1 MAKATQA
8 VLQQPELTVTADAGY
23 SNGAQ
28 FQACEEAGI
37 TAFVPVN
44 RAPNNQ
50 GGGTLFARQDFT
62 YDPAT
67 DSFQC
72 PAGKTLSLKQ
82 LNRGTR
88 LYAARAKDCGNCP
101 LKAKCTQAQRRHIS
115 RHPNEEAF
123 ARMEKRLET
132 HPEMMGRRRAIVEH
146 PFGNLKQ
153 WILGNGRF
161 LVRHFSGVRA
171 EMAMAVQA
179 YNLKRAIS
187 VLGARRIIELLT

>member
-1 MAKATQA
+1 
-8 VLQQPELTVTADAGY
+8 
-23 SNGAQ
+23 
-28 FQACEEAGI
+28 
-37 TAFVPVN
+37 
-44 RAPNNQ
+44 
-50 GGGTLFARQDFT
+50 ARQDFT

-88 LYAARAKDCGNCP
+88 LYAAHAKDCGNCP

-132 HPEMMGRRRAIVEH
+132 HPEMMGRR
-146 PFGNLKQ
+146 
-153 WILGNGRF
+153 
-161 LVRHFSGVRA
+161 
-171 EMAMAVQA
+171 
-179 YNLKRAIS
+179 
-187 VLGARRIIELLT
+187 

>member
-1 MAKATQA
+1 
-8 VLQQPELTVTADAGY
+8 
-23 SNGAQ
+23 
-28 FQACEEAGI
+28 
-37 TAFVPVN
+37 
-44 RAPNNQ
+44 NNQ

-82 LNRGTR
+82 LN
-88 LYAARAKDCGNCP
+88 
-101 LKAKCTQAQRRHIS
+101 
-115 RHPNEEAF
+115 
-123 ARMEKRLET
+123 
-132 HPEMMGRRRAIVEH
+132 
-146 PFGNLKQ
+146 
-153 WILGNGRF
+153 GRF

-187 VLGARRIIELLT
+187 VLGARRMI

>member
-1 MAKATQA
+1 M
-8 VLQQPELTVTADAGY
+8 
-23 SNGAQ
+23 
-28 FQACEEAGI
+28 
-37 TAFVPVN
+37 N

-88 LYAARAKDCGNCP
+88 LYAARAEDCGNCP

-187 VLGARRIIELLT
+187 VLGARRMIELLT